1 MNLDISRLNS
11 SNNLGLFGALCL
23 ILKFRKI
30 PGISTLLQLM
40 VMVSRSSAS
49 KQHKHVQGVIHKPRG
64 QIFGIFVPPP
74 PSWSLLLNKAYVIK
88 WSFG

>member
-11 SNNLGLFGALCL
+11 NNNLGLFGALCL

-64 QIFGIFVPPP
+64 LIFGIFDPLP
-74 PSWSLLLNKAYVIK
+74 LRGHFYLIRLML
-88 WSFG
+88 